1 MIIYLQWTNKKYSLP
16 KTFSTINLYFK
27 EGRNMNVMEVSE
39 EVVKAKLRTENT
51 EYQRWEQEHSKL
63 ELTLASFETHRYLT
77 PEEEVERKRIQKLK
91 LAAKD
96 RMMDMIRSFKVGQ
109 A

>member
-1 MIIYLQWTNKKYSLP
+1 
-16 KTFSTINLYFK
+16 
-27 EGRNMNVMEVSE
+27 MNVMEVNE
-39 EVVKAKLRTENT
+39 DAVKARLRTENA

-63 ELTLASFETHRYLT
+63 EHTLSSFETHRYLT
-77 PEEEVERKRIQKLK
+77 PEEDMERKRIQKLK

-96 RMMDMIRSFKVGQ
+96 RMMDIIRRYRVGQ

>member
-1 MIIYLQWTNKKYSLP
+1 
-16 KTFSTINLYFK
+16 
-27 EGRNMNVMEVSE
+27 MNVMEVKE
-39 EVVKAKLRTENT
+39 EVVRAKLRTENA
-51 EYQRWEQEHSKL
+51 EFQKMEEEHHRL
-63 ELTLASFETHRYLT
+63 ESTLASIDSHVYLT

-96 RMMDMIRSFKVGQ
+96 KMMEMIRRSRVGR